1 MFEMSRCGSATV
13 SEPWWKSGFV
23 RGGGL
28 MTRNGVGY
36 VVGRIV
42 APVTALAMVL
52 VAPQTVGQQLEPQ
65 VPRRGAAALDAALSE
80 PEAAPSQRLREGS
93 ALTRQG
99 GTFVHVG
106 DRIGFRPADQD
117 ETLLVLENL
126 TLERIWKTLDEAP
139 ERSWTVSGVVT
150 EYRGRNYLLM
160 ERAVVR
166 AHGVPDS
173 PVADTAPVQ

>member
-1 MFEMSRCGSATV
+1 MRIGNGVGIVVKEWFRE
-13 SEPWWKSGFV
+13 
-23 RGGGL
+23 GGGL
-28 MTRNGVGY
+28 MTRSGLGY

-42 APVTALAMVL
+42 APATALAIAL
-52 VAPQTVGQQLEPQ
+52 VALRTPGQQLEPQ
-65 VPRRGAAALDAALSE
+65 VQRRGAAALDAALSE
-80 PEAAPSQRLREGS
+80 PEAAPRQRLREGS
-93 ALTRQG
+93 PLTRQA

-106 DRIGFRPADQD
+106 DRIGFRPADQE

-139 ERSWTVSGVVT
+139 ERPWTVSGVVT

-166 AHGVPDS
+166 AHGDHDT
-173 PVADTAPVQ
+173 PVAETAPVQ